1 VLAGLTGGNISVAQA
16 YITDVTD
23 QQSRTRA
30 LGMIGAAFGLG
41 FIFGPALGG
50 LLSTYG
56 FAVPALVAAGLAI
69 VNLGLIAALLPESLT
84 PERRA
89 ALLSRARSVLSLGAL
104 TAALSRPTVGPLLQI
119 RFVFG
124 FAFVIFQTVFAL
136 YAQYRLGLDAR
147 ATSYIL
153 SYVGV
158 LSVVTQA
165 VVIGRLAARF
175 ADGTLILGSILTMGL
190 ALFAWSVAP
199 TLAVVLVVLAP
210 MSVAGGILNT
220 VLNSALTKSVRPEE
234 IGGMLG
240 IGASVESLTRVL
252 APAVGGVL
260 LQNLGASAPGV
271 FASIILALLLPYAWR
286 QISRL
291 SLTPPAVALAP
302 VRID

>member
-1 VLAGLTGGNISVAQA
+1 
-16 YITDVTD
+16 
-23 QQSRTRA
+23 
-30 LGMIGAAFGLG
+30 
-41 FIFGPALGG
+41 
-50 LLSTYG
+50 
-56 FAVPALVAAGLAI
+56 
-69 VNLGLIAALLPESLT
+69 
-84 PERRA
+84 
-89 ALLSRARSVLSLGAL
+89 
-104 TAALSRPTVGPLLQI
+104 
-119 RFVFG
+119 
-124 FAFVIFQTVFAL
+124 
-136 YAQYRLGLDAR
+136 
-147 ATSYIL
+147 
-153 SYVGV
+153 
-158 LSVVTQA
+158 
-165 VVIGRLAARF
+165 
-175 ADGTLILGSILTMGL
+175 
-190 ALFAWSVAP
+190 
-199 TLAVVLVVLAP
+199 